1 MSEMK
6 DLLSRVI
13 LLDVDNRRAF
23 DLTVAHSNLTE
34 SAKSA
39 DIITSIEI
47 IRNEIAYNLL
57 QVIAS
62 GELSFAEHAANSLFK
77 LQYIQAEPSEELYRR
92 LFPEQENKQAVY
104 PFQQVK

>member
-1 MSEMK
+1 MK
-6 DLLSRVI
+6 DTLSRII
-13 LLDVDNRRAF
+13 LLDVENRRAF

-62 GELSFAEHAANSLFK
+62 GEISFAEHAANSLFK
-77 LQYIQAEPSEELYRR
+77 LNYIQAEPSEELYQH
-92 LFPEQENKQAVY
+92 LFPEQENKPAEST
-104 PFQQVK
+104 FQQVK